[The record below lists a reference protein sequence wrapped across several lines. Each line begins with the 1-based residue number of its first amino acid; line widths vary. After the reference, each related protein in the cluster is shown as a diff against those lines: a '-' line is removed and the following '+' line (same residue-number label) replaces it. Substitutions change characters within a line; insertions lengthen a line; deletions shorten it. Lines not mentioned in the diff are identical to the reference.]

1 MTTPR
6 DPTHDEQDE
15 RDGLAAD
22 YVLGALAAEEV
33 AAFERRLAAEP
44 ALAQAVDRLR
54 ATLGLMP
61 LATVTAPPPHLRARV
76 LNAAAALDAP
86 AAHGTIERPRPRAA
100 PSVRVPR
107 RVVWSRFAAG
117 AAAVLA
123 VGFGVDA
130 YRARSELALQ
140 RELTATLQ
148 EPNVVRSFALAGAG
162 GAYGTVALDL
172 DAKRG
177 AAVLKNLRTLSAG
190 ERYRLWA
197 QVGERSA
204 FCGEFQAN
212 PSGGI
217 VAQFVVPVES
227 YTAPIARLFLT
238 KESTPRAETPAG
250 STVMEST

>member
-6 DPTHDEQDE
+6 DPTQDEQDE

-22 YVLGALAAEEV
+22 YVLGVLADDDV

-44 ALAQAVDRLR
+44 ALAAAVERLR

-61 LATVTAPPPHLRARV
+61 LATVAEPPPHLRARV
-76 LNAAAALDAP
+76 LNAAAALDTP
-86 AAHGTIERPRPRAA
+86 AGRGTIERPRPSAA
-100 PSVRVPR
+100 LSVRAPR
-107 RVVWSRFAAG
+107 RVVWSRFAA
-117 AAAVLA
+117 AAAALA
-123 VGFGVDA
+123 VAFGVDA
-130 YRARSELALQ
+130 YRARRELALERQ
-140 RELTATLQ
+140 LTATLQ
-148 EPNVVRSFALAGAG
+148 EPNVVRSFALAGTG

-177 AAVLKNLRTLSAG
+177 AVVLKDLRALSAG

-197 QVGERSA
+197 QVGERSV
-204 FCGEFQAN
+204 FCGEFQAD
-212 PSGGI
+212 PSGAI

-238 KESTPRAETPAG
+238 KESTPRGETPAG
-250 STVMEST
+250 PTVMEST